1 MKWIAVLTLS
11 LSLMACS
18 STKQAPQPVEWK
30 KGALTPEQ
38 AAQAMKDAE
47 RRQPCSEEHMKNA
60 TEEQKRHCDPTRGMF
75 EKTRPA
81 APRDTKSNK
90 PKH

>member
-1 MKWIAVLTLS
+1 MKWIAVFTLS

-47 RRQPCSEEHMKNA
+47 RRQPCSEQNLKNA
-60 TEEQKRHCDPTRGMF
+60 TEEQKRRCDPTRGMF
-75 EKTRPA
+75 ENVRPV
-81 APRDTKSNK
+81 APRATKTK
-90 PKH
+90 K